1 MIITNSYLGAKA
13 TLERGREWSLPSS
26 LVYAFANA
34 CMYEA
39 AVSTH
44 EIKGNT
50 FSFEYLN
57 Y

>member
-50 FSFEYLN
+50 FLFV
-57 Y
+57 